1 MNIKINNKINILPS
15 SKPLIVAEI
24 SGNHNGS
31 KKSFLKHIVAA
42 AKNGADLV
50 KIQTYEP
57 DDIVIKN
64 LSKKFLIKN
73 GIWRNKNLW
82 EIYNKAHTPFKWH
95 KDAFR
100 VARKHRIK
108 LFSTPF
114 SRRAV
119 DLLEKFNV
127 PLYKIASLEI
137 TDFQLI
143 DYIAKKRKPI
153 ILSTGISNIDEIK
166 KAINIIKKYHNKIII
181 LYCVSGYPTQEE
193 ESNLKTIT
201 YYRKIF
207 KDYPVGISDHTNNIS
222 TSITATALGA
232 KIIEKHFIIS
242 KKIKSVDSKFSID
255 SKQLKNLNLS
265 VQRVYK
271 SLGKNHKTIQKVE
284 KNNLK
289 FRRSIFAIRDISKGE
304 KFTMKNIS
312 TFRPKIGIDSNQF
325 FKILG
330 KKSKKKIKKSNPI
343 FIRTVK

>member
-1 MNIKINNKINILPS
+1 M
-15 SKPLIVAEI
+15 
-24 SGNHNGS
+24 
-31 KKSFLKHIVAA
+31 
-42 AKNGADLV
+42 
-50 KIQTYEP
+50 
-57 DDIVIKN
+57 
-64 LSKKFLIKN
+64 
-73 GIWRNKNLW
+73 W
-82 EIYNKAHTPFKWH
+82 EIYKKAHTPFKWH

-100 VARKHRIK
+100 VAREHRIK

-166 KAINIIKKYHNKIII
+166 KAIKYYKKYHNKIII

-207 KDYPVGISDHTNNIS
+207 KDYPVGISDYTNNIS

-242 KKIKSVDSKFSID
+242 KK
-255 SKQLKNLNLS
+255 LNLLIAS
-265 VQRVYK
+265 FQ
-271 SLGKNHKTIQKVE
+271 LTQ
-284 KNNLK
+284 NN
-289 FRRSIFAIRDISKGE
+289 
-304 KFTMKNIS
+304 
-312 TFRPKIGIDSNQF
+312 
-325 FKILG
+325 
-330 KKSKKKIKKSNPI
+330 
-343 FIRTVK
+343 